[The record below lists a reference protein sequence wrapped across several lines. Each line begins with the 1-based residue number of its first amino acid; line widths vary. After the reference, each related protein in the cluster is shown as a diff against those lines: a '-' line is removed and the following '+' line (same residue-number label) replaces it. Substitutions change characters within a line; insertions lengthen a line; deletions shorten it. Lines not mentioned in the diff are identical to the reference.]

1 MGLLSNSLLIYLS
14 LMSAPPTLGVN
25 DYPLNN
31 DDLFDAGAS
40 FFLGEVTVYPKR
52 LLMDLL

>member
-1 MGLLSNSLLIYLS
+1 
-14 LMSAPPTLGVN
+14 MSAPPILGVN

-31 DDLFDAGAS
+31 DDLSDAGAS